1 MITMTMV
8 STRPAG
14 AKGASAISPTASAK
28 APCSAASTPTRA
40 RPCARL
46 AQAKLEILAS
56 AGAPLTS
63 ATAKSTQW
71 GATRPAKPFFTSTA
85 TVPPSTSPLA
95 KPSSVQ
101 GHSSRA
107 YIASTSELGRAA
119 APPVPVLCGASAKFS
134 AYQRVQGAQPL
145 RVGALRPAGAILQ
158 VPGIEIE
165 VQPVGGGGHEALQE
179 QRRNN
184 GPGKSTGGDIVEV
197 RDPAGQ
203 LLVVARPQGHGPER
217 IRDAVP
223 RFLRLAGQ
231 CRATGKQRRQ
241 IRSEG
246 RAGRARQRRQVDQQ
260 IRTLGV
266 GVRERIGQHQSPFS
280 IGVADLA

>member
-8 STRPAG
+8 STRPEG
-14 AKGASAISPTASAK
+14 AKGARAISPTETAK
-28 APCSAASTPTRA
+28 APCRPASTPTRA

-46 AQAKLEILAS
+46 AQAKLDMLAS

-63 ATAKSTQW
+63 ATAKSTQC

-107 YIASTSELGRAA
+107 YIASTSVLGRAA
-119 APPVPVLCGASAKFS
+119 VPSVPVLCSASAKFS

-145 RVGALRPAGAILQ
+145 RVGTLRPAGAILRI
-158 VPGIEIE
+158 PGVQIE
-165 VQPVGGGGHEALQE
+165 VQPVRGGGHEALQE
-179 QRRNN
+179 QGRDD
-184 GPGKSTGGDIVEV
+184 GPGKRARGNIVEV

-203 LLVVARPQGHGPER
+203 FLVITRPQGHGPER
-217 IRDAVP
+217 IRDAVARP
-223 RFLRLAGQ
+223 LRFAGEGG
-231 CRATGKQRRQ
+231 AAGKQRGQ
-241 IRSEG
+241 IRSER
-246 RAGRARQRRQVDQQ
+246 RAGRARQRPQIDQQ
-260 IRTLGV
+260 MGPIGFGL
-266 GVRERIGQHQSPFS
+266 RERIGKHQ
-280 IGVADLA
+280 